1 MYIHAVGD
9 SNNNNGFESQFLV
22 DTGATCSFINFDF
35 LQELKSLIVVKL
47 IESKQKTIAVN
58 GERIKLLGYI
68 HVPISFDIEGKYYT
82 DLKTWV
88 SEKNDCELN
97 ILGMDFLNFATK
109 SIEFTTPKMK
119 IKSYPF
125 VSKFEKVVP
134 NRPFELAPKSSRV
147 LTFTPSNQFVKQG
160 TSFIIDNRL
169 QDKGIYTYN
178 VYCVRKEKE
187 LPIMLN
193 NPGDRKVTI
202 DRGSIGY
209 TLDEICQK
217 TQKYTLIDNVAFLD
231 VLTETETDFN
241 HIIHVTEKVENPIQ
255 TLEDPK
261 LDKLDIRQKLK
272 KAQKKVQEK

>member
-9 SNNNNGFESQFLV
+9 SNKHNGFELQFLV
-22 DTGATCSFINFDF
+22 DTGATCSLINFDF
-35 LQELKSLIVVKL
+35 LQELKSLIDVKL

-58 GERIKLLGYI
+58 GERLKLLGYI
-68 HVPISFDIEGKYYT
+68 HVPISFDIEGKYYS

-88 SEKNDCELN
+88 SEKNGCELN
-97 ILGMDFLNFATK
+97 ILGMDFLIFATK
-109 SIEFTTPKMK
+109 SIEFTTPKMNLK
-119 IKSYPF
+119 IYPNVSITLSKYQTKSYPF
-125 VSKFEKVVP
+125 VSKFEKVVL

-147 LTFTPSNQFVKQG
+147 LTITPSNQFFKQG

-202 DRGSIGY
+202 DKGSIGY
-209 TLDEICQK
+209 TLEEICK
-217 TQKYTLIDNVAFLD
+217 KNTKVH
-231 VLTETETDFN
+231 TD
-241 HIIHVTEKVENPIQ
+241 
-255 TLEDPK
+255 
-261 LDKLDIRQKLK
+261 
-272 KAQKKVQEK
+272 